1 MSEAA
6 FALHPRLSADTA
18 HVADLTLCAALLM
31 NDARYPWLV
40 LVPRRADLRE
50 IEDLSEADQHQLLR
64 EIHMASAAVRAL
76 CAPDR
81 ACEKLNVAALG
92 NMVPQLHIHVI
103 ARRQDDPAWPG
114 PVWGVGASEAYGGA
128 LDAAITQVRTA
139 LG

>member
-1 MSEAA
+1 VSEAA
-6 FALHPRLSADTA
+6 FALHSRLSADTA
-18 HVADLTLCAALLM
+18 HVADLPLCAALLM

-50 IEDLSEADQHQLLR
+50 IEDLSETDQHQLLR
-64 EIHMASAAVRAL
+64 EIHMASAAVRVL

-81 ACEKLNVAALG
+81 PCEKLNIAALG

-114 PVWGVGASEAYGGA
+114 PVWGVGPAEAYGDA
-128 LDAAITQVRTA
+128 LEAAIARVRA
-139 LG
+139 ELG